1 VNPSLRRLLSFG
13 AVLAIAASACSSSGS
28 PPASTVA
35 SAGAPASATASEA
48 ASLGASGAVTGTPK
62 NGTQFVVGWTPL
74 SDPIDESRVA
84 FDNGIKEGIEA
95 AGGKYL
101 YCSPSKAAGATGDPT
116 AQANCVDNFIAQNVD
131 AIVVYPIDNAALAS
145 AVKKANDA
153 DIPVFDFTSP
163 IPSGAGA
170 KVILTI
176 QNGDREAGQ
185 AGGQKIVDELTKK
198 YGSPKGTVLEVQGL
212 LTTYAAQN
220 RGGGFH
226 DIVDKYPDI
235 KVTSKPADWDTGK
248 ATPVIQDWF
257 TANPDTDAIFMHSD
271 GAYTP
276 ASKSVLEP
284 MGKWLKVG
292 DPKHVIIAGQDG
304 SNLALYSVK
313 CGYVDLVSDFGFVK
327 LSKYLSDQVMLY
339 LKSGA
344 TVKDGDVIQTG
355 DPLYPTATVKVLPEY
370 EGPIM
375 FLGTVEVTPENADNP
390 AFFGNAVQQP
400 PNGTTAC

>member
-1 VNPSLRRLLSFG
+1 VTLIALI
-13 AVLAIAASACSSSGS
+13 AVLAVLVSACSGTSSPSTTAATSTAASAAATAAGS
-28 PPASTVA
+28 P
-35 SAGAPASATASEA
+35 A
-48 ASLGASGAVTGTPK
+48 AAVGKPK
-62 NGTQFVVGWTPL
+62 NGTQWVVGWTPL

-84 FDNGIKEGIEA
+84 FDKGIKDGIEA

-131 AIVVYPIDNAALAS
+131 AIVIYPIDAASLAS
-145 AVKKANDA
+145 SVKKANDA
-153 DIPVFDFTSP
+153 GIPVFDFTGPVPAST
-163 IPSGAGA
+163 GA
-170 KVILTI
+170 KVVLTI

-185 AGGQKIVDELTKK
+185 AGGQRIVDELKK
-198 YGSPKGTVLEVQGL
+198 RYGSEKGTVLEVQGL

-226 DIVDKYPDI
+226 DIVDKFPNI

-257 TANPDTDAIFMHSD
+257 TAHPDTDAIFMHSD

-284 MGKWLKVG
+284 RGKWLKIG
-292 DPKHVIIAGQDG
+292 DPKHVIITGQDG

-327 LSKYLSDQVMLY
+327 LSRYLSDQVIAY
-339 LKSGA
+339 LKTGK
-344 TVKDGDVIQTG
+344 TLNDGDKIQTG
-355 DPLYPTATVKVLPEY
+355 DPLYPTATVKVLPEFA
-370 EGPIM
+370 GPIM
-375 FLGTVEVTPENADNP
+375 FLGTVQVTPENAGNP